1 MLFRWIIGLAMD
13 DVVRVPTVFTKN
25 SQRLIAQNAVVEL
38 LNQPVAK
45 ADKRELLSGDHIS
58 VYGTL
63 I

>member
-1 MLFRWIIGLAMD
+1 MD